1 MLKTKL
7 LQEHSI
13 YAAHFYHADRWWT
26 RASAQ
31 VWNEVSDKTVTRP
44 RVVRRY
50 GGSDVSFYPQISDF
64 EKLGRAFLVACEE
77 ILSMPDLEEDV
88 AS

>member
-31 VWNEVSDKTVTRP
+31 VWNEVSDRTVTRP
-44 RVVRRY
+44 PVLRWI
-50 GGSDVSFYPQISDF
+50 PQISDF

-77 ILSMPDLEEDV
+77 ILSTPDLEEAV
-88 AS
+88 A